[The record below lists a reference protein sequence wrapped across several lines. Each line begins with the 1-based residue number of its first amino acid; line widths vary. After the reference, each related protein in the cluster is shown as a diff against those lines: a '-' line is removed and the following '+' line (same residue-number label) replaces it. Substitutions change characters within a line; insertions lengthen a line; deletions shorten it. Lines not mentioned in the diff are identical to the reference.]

1 MILTGNNFDQMT
13 GILRAN
19 VNVVKI
25 IRGNDVFSIKKTTFA
40 IEIRLK
46 KKGSSSCERIS
57 ECLQKVISKIF
68 CKLQF

>member
-1 MILTGNNFDQMT
+1 MILTGNDFDQMT
-13 GILRAN
+13 GIMRAN

-25 IRGNDVFSIKKTTFA
+25 IRENDGFSIKRNIFA

-57 ECLQKVISKIF
+57 ECLQKVISDIF